1 MSKIKQTSLRGAW
14 PCLRQG
20 RSLLAGG
27 VSCQIL
33 MTALCGVAGVA
44 LAQSAQ
50 ASTLEAINHTHWAI
64 NRFSV
69 DGRSGIDIIGPY
81 QGGGGGCCYVV
92 PSRWEPGM
100 TVRVDWETGV
110 AYSDDFPGFANRP
123 KYFAWKQKVNA
134 QKRQH
139 TKTVS
144 VPDYT
149 GQNVC
154 GLTVHFLPCDE
165 LQVTTSCYAYGSPEY
180 PIKTPLHLSEP
191 QSCSQ

>member
-1 MSKIKQTSLRGAW
+1 MKTLSRLNSCRG
-14 PCLRQG
+14 P
-20 RSLLAGG
+20 
-27 VSCQIL
+27 I
-33 MTALCGVAGVA
+33 TALCGLIGA
-44 LAQSAQ
+44 LLVQNAM

-81 QGGGGGCCYVV
+81 QGGGGGCCYVA
-92 PSRWEPGM
+92 PTHWQPGT
-100 TVRVDWETGV
+100 TVRVDWESGM
-110 AYSDDFPGFANRP
+110 AYSYDNPGLSDEA
-123 KYFAWKQKVNA
+123 KYDAWLDKIDS

-139 TKTVS
+139 TKTVP

-180 PIKTPLHLSEP
+180 PIKTPLHLPEP
-191 QSCSQ
+191 QSCPK